1 MEQTK
6 TAPASPSFV
15 GLLAALAAPDRC
27 SGPDR
32 SEDGLADDVAE
43 LSYGS
48 VRLRQVQAASGPR
61 HSLQGPCDEE
71 VISITEADQPA
82 DDDGRMRR
90 QRVTLRLS
98 GSEALQLRARAAE
111 SGLTVSAYLRTCIL
125 EVESLRAQVKDA
137 LARMRA
143 PETHGEPKTAGPMA
157 RREPQAAHRWRNIL
171 FPGLSQPAKP

>member
-71 VISITEADQPA
+71 VISITEADQAA

-111 SGLTVSAYLRTCIL
+111 SGLTVSAYLRPASAAYAVVPGDHQIWGAPRSISWRSRWTIL
-125 EVESLRAQVKDA
+125 I
-137 LARMRA
+137 
-143 PETHGEPKTAGPMA
+143 T
-157 RREPQAAHRWRNIL
+157 QATR
-171 FPGLSQPAKP
+171 QT